1 MSLSAV
7 GIGLTVETITNLY
20 DLAVPVRPPL
30 VHYEPGTDEVENM
43 DGLVEDIGSPRAEL
57 RWDYITRT
65 ERDSLRT
72 ILGAK
77 STRVFVH
84 IPTTENGDEY
94 KDFSAIAVWP
104 KEDRSLITIRR
115 DFVILLKNMVEVV

>member
-1 MSLSAV
+1 MALSDIE
-7 GIGLTVETITNLY
+7 IGLTVGTLTNLY

-30 VHYEPGTDEVENM
+30 VHYEPGTIEVENM
-43 DGLVEDIGSPRAEL
+43 DGMVEDNGSPRAEL
-57 RWDYITRT
+57 RWSYIQRA

-72 ILGAK
+72 ILTTK
-77 STRVFVH
+77 STRAYFH

-94 KDFSAIAVWP
+94 KTFYAIAVWP
-104 KEDRSLITIRR
+104 KEDRELITMRR